1 MKILNVLTYLVL
13 RDRMSKKHF
22 EKIMSRRG
30 KRVEKAVELLEQ
42 HALADQQPE
51 PLYIDAK
58 GNIDWAKLA
67 KHVREATSGR

>member
-1 MKILNVLTYLVL
+1 MKILNVLTYLAL
-13 RDRMSKKHF
+13 RDRMSKKHY

-30 KRVEKAVELLEQ
+30 KRVEKVIDQLEQ

-67 KHVREATSGR
+67 KHVHEAISGR